1 MHWLSPNIIGPAWG
15 LSELGLSLVKRSKA
29 GATSQDRHSLA
40 LIWVV
45 NLTASALA
53 VLLAYQAAGW
63 RLPEWLPARGLGGAL
78 FVAGLGLRWY
88 AILYLGRFFTVNV
101 AIVKDHQVVRTGP
114 YRWVRHPSYSGALLM
129 VLGFCLTMGNLA
141 SLVMMLVPCVA
152 VMLWRIRIEE
162 VALLQG
168 LGGSYQNY
176 MQSTRRLIPWVY

>member
-78 FVAGLGLRWY
+78 
-88 AILYLGRFFTVNV
+88 TVNV

-141 SLVMMLVPCVA
+141 SLVMMLVPCGA